1 MQQLEQDD
9 SNCSVD
15 AAGCGR
21 YSTNKA
27 GMNGLDRATILQII
41 LENSKG
47 SKFYENELRRE
58 RILQQQIERKLA
70 QLKTFTST
78 MISMGETEAD
88 SVLKSIETKR
98 CFSRC
103 IMHLDMDAFYASVEI
118 RDQPDLR
125 FHPVAVGSNSMLST
139 SNYIARRFGVRPGLP
154 GFLGKKLCPD
164 LRIVPPDFARY
175 TAASRVVR
183 SVLRPYAAIGL
194 AKDKTCGGPPGSD
207 NGDDHP
213 VAMVTASLDEAYLDL
228 TQHLKD
234 RVNLSQEQ
242 RSFWP
247 RPAPSAPML
256 VCRCLNRTKIKSAA
270 HGDSHTQT
278 CTVQMQS
285 RLSEH
290 ESSLN
295 EENGTTISCTA
306 NMPSDMV
313 DEDLAVCDNCGLLL
327 RSGRRVFGTTA
338 WEAAREIRFRIFCAT
353 RLTASAGLG
362 PNTLT
367 AKIASDWCKPSG
379 QFEVARTSEAVTEF
393 MRQLPVRKVP
403 GIGHVTERRLEAFGI
418 RTCRDLIEKRGI
430 LWNLSS
436 RSAMGYYLRIAVGHS
451 DDDWLPCSSPEILTR
466 PNGSNVLALSEADS
480 NQGRSEVD
488 RKSMSVERTFP
499 DTSEPE
505 ALILRCRQLSAKLS
519 EDLKEEHV
527 KGRSLTLKLKLD
539 TFENRSR
546 SQMLPDY
553 TNDAEI
559 IATFA
564 TEILREEMANER
576 MAVPANKQIASTS
589 KPQQPTGQAEP
600 RALTLRLMGL
610 RMSSLLPAEMCPQI
624 RQRSLEEA
632 LAHVVATTQLNFEP
646 ADKQSDKLD
655 PTTCPQTRAKQSGN
669 TGSAGLTIRRMKST
683 PSRMRKSEKPVGASI
698 LSWTQVSNVKDSVTS
713 FTQGDHIL
721 DSRAILL
728 TCPVCNV
735 VLKLPSE
742 EEFNTHLDDCLN
754 RNTIAEAIRETLP
767 SQGRSNA
774 SSMPQQT
781 SCKAKRSLPLA
792 SSPACSKRSKVVQTN
807 RAKRQRGGPLDRFM
821 LS

>member
-1 MQQLEQDD
+1 MQRPEKDD
-9 SNCSVD
+9 SNSSAD

-27 GMNGLDRATILQII
+27 GMSGLDKATILQII

-58 RILQQQIERKLA
+58 RLLQEQIERKLA
-70 QLKTFTST
+70 QIKTFTSA
-78 MISMGETEAD
+78 MVSLGETEAD

-118 RDQPDLR
+118 RDQPELR

-194 AKDKTCGGPPGSD
+194 TKDKTCGGPPGSD
-207 NGDDHP
+207 NEDDHP

-228 TQHLKD
+228 TQHLKE

-256 VCRCLNRTKIKSAA
+256 VCRCPNRTKIKSAA
-270 HGDSHTQT
+270 HGDSHTQS

-285 RLSEH
+285 RVSEH

-295 EENGTTISCTA
+295 EENGTTTSYTA
-306 NMPSDMV
+306 NMLSDTV
-313 DEDLAVCDNCGLLL
+313 DEDLAVCENCGLLL
-327 RSGRRVFGTTA
+327 RSGRRVFGITA

-430 LWNLSS
+430 LWHLSS
-436 RSAMGYYLRIAVGHS
+436 RSAMAYYLRIAVGHS
-451 DDDWLPCSSPEILTR
+451 DDDWLPCSNPEILTR
-466 PNGSNVLALSEADS
+466 PNDSNVLALSEGDS
-480 NQGRSEVD
+480 NQGRYEVD

-499 DTSEPE
+499 DTFEPE

-576 MAVPANKQIASTS
+576 MAVPANKQVASTS
-589 KPQQPTGQAEP
+589 KRQQPTARAEP
-600 RALTLRLMGL
+600 KALTLRLMGL

-632 LAHVVATTQLNFEP
+632 LAHVVATKKLNFEP
-646 ADKQSDKLD
+646 VDNQPDEFDRTA
-655 PTTCPQTRAKQSGN
+655 CPQTTAKQSGN
-669 TGSAGLTIRRMKST
+669 TGSAGLTTRKMKPT
-683 PSRMRKSEKPVGASI
+683 TSRTRKSDKSVGASI
-698 LSWTQVSNVKDSVTS
+698 LSWTQVSNVKDLATS
-713 FTQGDHIL
+713 STQDDNIL
-721 DSRAILL
+721 DSRAIIL

-767 SQGRSNA
+767 SQDRSSA
-774 SSMPQQT
+774 SPMTQQT
-781 SCKAKRSLPLA
+781 SRKTKRSLPLA
-792 SSPACSKRSKVVQTN
+792 SSPACSKRTKVVQMN
-807 RAKRQRGGPLDRFM
+807 REKRHRGGPLDRFV
-821 LS
+821 LP

>member
-9 SNCSVD
+9 SNCSAD

-27 GMNGLDRATILQII
+27 GMNGLDKATILQII

-58 RILQQQIERKLA
+58 RLLQQQIERKLA
-70 QLKTFTST
+70 QIKTFTST
-78 MISMGETEAD
+78 MLSLGETEAD

-118 RDQPDLR
+118 RDQPELR

-194 AKDKTCGGPPGSD
+194 AKDKTCGGPPDSD
-207 NGDDHP
+207 NEDDHP
-213 VAMVTASLDEAYLDL
+213 IAMVTASLDEAYLDL

-256 VCRCLNRTKIKSAA
+256 VCRCPNRTNIKSTA
-270 HGDSHTQT
+270 HGDRHTQS

-285 RLSEH
+285 RISEH

-295 EENGTTISCTA
+295 EENGTTKSCTA
-306 NMPSDMV
+306 NMLSDVV

-327 RSGRRVFGTTA
+327 RSGRRVFGITA

-379 QFEVARTSEAVTEF
+379 QFEVARTAEAVTEF

-430 LWNLSS
+430 LWHLSS
-436 RSAMGYYLRIAVGHS
+436 RSAMAYYLRIAVGHS

-466 PNGSNVLALSEADS
+466 PNYSNVLALSEGDS
-480 NQGRSEVD
+480 NQGRPEVD

-564 TEILREEMANER
+564 TEILREEIANER
-576 MAVPANKQIASTS
+576 MAVPANKQVASTS
-589 KPQQPTGQAEP
+589 KRQQPTAGAEP

-632 LAHVVATTQLNFEP
+632 LARVATKQLNFEP
-646 ADKQSDKLD
+646 ADKLD
-655 PTTCPQTRAKQSGN
+655 PTTCPQTTAKQSGN
-669 TGSAGLTIRRMKST
+669 TGSAGLTARRMKST
-683 PSRMRKSEKPVGASI
+683 PSCTRKSDKSAGASI
-698 LSWTQVSNVKDSVTS
+698 LSWTQVSNGKDPATS
-713 FTQGDHIL
+713 FKQDDNIS

-754 RNTIAEAIRETLP
+754 RNTIAEAIRETPP
-767 SQGRSNA
+767 SQDRSNA
-774 SSMPQQT
+774 SPIPQQR

-807 RAKRQRGGPLDRFM
+807 RWKRHRGGPLDRFM
-821 LS
+821 LP